1 MVTGLAQAL
10 VAAGAVDAQEIAAD
24 VDRFGDGTAL
34 GRELISRGVVSERT
48 LAESVA
54 ASTGTRFLDLAAV
67 TIDPAVLA
75 LVPSSLCRRFQ
86 LLPIERSAHRLTVGI
101 VDPTDL
107 VALDDVSTATG
118 LVVDPV
124 VVARDALQTVFGR
137 FLRSDEELTELSTVI
152 EGAST
157 AARTSFTLSLDEG
170 DDATPVV
177 RFVNLLIAQAITDRA
192 SDIHIEPGEADL
204 TVRFRIDGVL
214 HEVQRADRTIQD
226 GVLSRLKIMAQID
239 IAEKRRPQDGRISV
253 TLEGRTIDLRLAT
266 LPTVWGEKV
275 VMRILDTSERRVS
288 MAELVMS
295 PGNDARFREAI
306 RRPHGMV
313 LVTGPTGSGKSTT
326 LYTALSE
333 IASPEVNVVTIED
346 PVEYRLPGI
355 SQMQVNPRA
364 GLGFS
369 TALRSI
375 LRADPDV
382 LLVGEIRDRETAITS
397 IEAALTGHL
406 VLSTM
411 HTNDAPSAL
420 TRLVEIGAEPYLVGT
435 ALTAV
440 VAQRLARR
448 LCVECRERADLDDET
463 LQSAGFERPDHGVDA
478 FYRPVGC
485 RACSYTGYRGRVAL
499 HEVMTLSEDLE
510 QQVVGRSRGRELRDI
525 ALAQGMVPLRDDGW
539 AKVVA
544 GITTIDEVL
553 RVTA

>member
-253 TLEGRTIDLRLAT
+253 TLEGRTVDLRLAT

-288 MAELVMS
+288 MAELLMS

-463 LQSAGFERPDHGVDA
+463 LQSAGFERPEHGVDA

>member
-1 MVTGLAQAL
+1 MVIGLAQAL

-253 TLEGRTIDLRLAT
+253 TLEGRTVDLRLAT

-288 MAELVMS
+288 MAELLMS

>member
-10 VAAGAVDAQEIAAD
+10 VAAGAVDAEEIAAD

-34 GRELISRGVVSERT
+34 GRALISRGVVSERT

-253 TLEGRTIDLRLAT
+253 TLEGRTVDLRLAT

-288 MAELVMS
+288 MAELLMS

-463 LQSAGFERPDHGVDA
+463 LQSAGFERPEHGVDA

>member
-1 MVTGLAQAL
+1 MTGLAQAL

-253 TLEGRTIDLRLAT
+253 TLEGRTVDLRLAT

-288 MAELVMS
+288 MAELLMS

-463 LQSAGFERPDHGVDA
+463 LQSAGFERPEHGVDA

>member
-253 TLEGRTIDLRLAT
+253 TLEGRTVDLRLAT

-288 MAELVMS
+288 MAELLMS

-313 LVTGPTGSGKSTT
+313 LVTGPTG
-326 LYTALSE
+326 
-333 IASPEVNVVTIED
+333 
-346 PVEYRLPGI
+346 
-355 SQMQVNPRA
+355 
-364 GLGFS
+364 
-369 TALRSI
+369 
-375 LRADPDV
+375 
-382 LLVGEIRDRETAITS
+382 
-397 IEAALTGHL
+397 
-406 VLSTM
+406 
-411 HTNDAPSAL
+411 
-420 TRLVEIGAEPYLVGT
+420 
-435 ALTAV
+435 
-440 VAQRLARR
+440 
-448 LCVECRERADLDDET
+448 
-463 LQSAGFERPDHGVDA
+463 
-478 FYRPVGC
+478 
-485 RACSYTGYRGRVAL
+485 
-499 HEVMTLSEDLE
+499 
-510 QQVVGRSRGRELRDI
+510 
-525 ALAQGMVPLRDDGW
+525 
-539 AKVVA
+539 
-544 GITTIDEVL
+544 
-553 RVTA
+553 

>member
-1 MVTGLAQAL
+1 MVIGLAQAL

-253 TLEGRTIDLRLAT
+253 TLEGRTVDLRLAT

-288 MAELVMS
+288 MAELLMS

-463 LQSAGFERPDHGVDA
+463 LQSAGFERPEHGVDA

>member
-1 MVTGLAQAL
+1 MIGLAQAL

-86 LLPIERSAHRLTVGI
+86 LLPIERSAHRLTVGV

-253 TLEGRTIDLRLAT
+253 TLEGRTVDLRLAT

-288 MAELVMS
+288 MAELLMS